1 MGWLSFKKL
10 LLGPVVPLAMFSFE
24 QSTKNHST
32 LFPFTLFLCDVC
44 CYTDSIMNTICFS
57 VVTSNILTKS
67 SFVPLSHET
76 FPEHNIKRFSND
88 HHHHHQPNLLY
99 HHYLQQHPHLQDFH
113 VATVFQVL
121 IFPCLPII
129 MFRRWKMGECN
140 TWGIVIIIIIMINN
154 ILRRR
159 PLPHIWL
166 HTCSLHGG
174 RKGLAQI
181 QYQKTQIG
189 VSNSA
194 TDSDKSLS

>member
-1 MGWLSFKKL
+1 MCAVVQILEWIPFAFL
-10 LLGPVVPLAMFSFE
+10 LLCRIFSLNLLL
-24 QSTKNHST
+24 S
-32 LFPFTLFLCDVC
+32 LFPTRHFL
-44 CYTDSIMNTICFS
+44 NTISKDFFIIII
-57 VVTSNILTKS
+57 ILK
-67 SFVPLSHET
+67 
-76 FPEHNIKRFSND
+76 
-88 HHHHHQPNLLY
+88 PNLLN
-99 HHYLQQHPHLQDFH
+99 HHYLQQHPHLQHFH

-129 MFRRWKMGECN
+129 MFRRWKMGEGN
-140 TWGIVIIIIIMINN
+140 IWGIFIIIIIINN
-154 ILRRR
+154 LFRRR

-174 RKGLAQI
+174 GKGLAQI